1 MTTTGP
7 RSPLP
12 GLSAAPRKARWKL
25 VVLLIVGFI
34 ALLLLALSVV
44 VHIARGEIRTRL
56 SEAAARFGLE
66 VEIGSVEI
74 PIFGGIGLT
83 DLAVY
88 TSAPA
93 ASVSSPS
100 SAASTSATSPS
111 TPSTPSPTAGRRLV
125 AELDRV
131 ETDITLLS
139 AAGGQR
145 RPDHV
150 VISGGRATLRWA
162 DGLIDLTRS
171 PAPTAS
177 EAPSATTPMTVA
189 VSGLDLVVEASQS
202 TPAGLVRARTFAMT
216 GLSLALSRDAD
227 RELVIETSGSL
238 VSAGATTPVD
248 LRLDTRAQTLSFEST
263 GAEVHFETPR
273 GELAMALSNLAFAP
287 ASGLTVT
294 DAGLALGDDRLAFGK
309 LDARFANTLAL
320 GLPDPLS
327 ITSLDLTSLRVARLA
342 PLAPTSAE
350 ARPDARLDIGKTHIV
365 FAPSALLPTPTGAT
379 LSALS
384 GTVRDPARGQI
395 KVTSDNLEL
404 GFADTKDL
412 ALLIALGSS
421 TSPLDALTELA
432 MARPTI
438 DIRLATSLS
447 ALAAPTPDVPSPEPG
462 APAAPA
468 PSDAPAND
476 PPPIL
481 GNDEDLPPVERVVPA
496 FAPGQDWLGA
506 LLGSADTGQSGSL
519 LDLIPEAWRT
529 RLPALLNR
537 LAVLSPRIDDAAVT
551 VRASD
556 NQPLLI
562 LEDAGFSARRSDA
575 GVVLAARAAI
585 HRKGAAG
592 ADPTAPPSNPNA
604 TTEAAR
610 LDFEVTVSD
619 TLDIESVKGRASG
632 RSLANQLARFVRG
645 LSVEDDAEVDLTL
658 NYTRP
663 VDENAPHHVEGVVA
677 VSNFSFEFW
686 RISDREITDL
696 QAKATFDAS
705 IDRKAHRLLLSL
717 PRIEVGESHFTAS
730 LDLTRKAN
738 SLPRF
743 VATVEMPRQDCGA
756 AGRSIPK
763 ALIPNLSTLE
773 LRGQMA
779 FVMSLDLDLANPRN
793 LTLRVTGD
801 TSGCE
806 AVSLGPGIDPTELRG
821 PYVHRPREPVRGVLE
836 HIRVGPGTRE
846 WVPEHRIPKL
856 VSAAAWITED
866 RRYSEHGGVRW
877 DLVQT
882 ALKMDL
888 DHGRFIYGG
897 STITQQLVKNLYLSR
912 DKNLARKLEEMII
925 AWRMERVLTK
935 EEILTLYVNCI
946 EYGPDIYGIRQAAR
960 AYFDKRVDDLDP
972 LETAFIMGLKP
983 YPKAGYNQF
992 LKGQLDIWW
1001 VRRVSY
1007 VLRLMAKYEPLLLSA
1022 EEAEAFDPFQP
1033 KFRAP
1038 PMGDGNDGSPEAPT
1052 PDP

>member
-1 MTTTGP
+1 MTTRT

-12 GLSAAPRKARWKL
+12 GLDDARPKARWKL
-25 VVLLIVGFI
+25 VLLLIIGFI
-34 ALLLLALSVV
+34 ALSLLALAVV
-44 VHIARGEIRTRL
+44 VHIARGEIRTRIT
-56 SEAAARFGLE
+56 EAAARFGLE

-88 TSAPA
+88 TTVSA
-93 ASVSSPS
+93 SSPS
-100 SAASTSATSPS
+100 PSAPSAASTSADSATSPRTS
-111 TPSTPSPTAGRRLV
+111 DTSRGTTARRLV
-125 AELDRV
+125 AKLDHI

-145 RPDHV
+145 RPDHIAV
-150 VISGGRATLRWA
+150 SGGQATLRWA
-162 DGLIDLTRS
+162 DGLVDLTRPP
-171 PAPTAS
+171 PATS
-177 EAPSATTPMTVA
+177 EEAPSATTPMTVA

-202 TPAGLVRARTFAMT
+202 TPVGLVTARTFALT
-216 GLSLALSRDAD
+216 GLTLALSRDAD
-227 RELVIETSGSL
+227 RELVIETSGAL
-238 VSAGATTPVD
+238 LSAGATTPVT
-248 LRLDTRAQTLSFEST
+248 LRIDTRAQTVTFEST
-263 GAEVHFETPR
+263 GAEVHFDTPR
-273 GELAMALSNLAFAP
+273 GELAMALSNLSFAP
-287 ASGLTVT
+287 TAGLVVT
-294 DAGLALGDDRLAFGK
+294 DAGAALGDDRIAFGK
-309 LDARFANTLAL
+309 LDARFARTLAL

-327 ITSLDLTSLRVARLA
+327 ITSLELTSLRIARLA
-342 PLAPTSAE
+342 GSSAE
-350 ARPDARLDIGKTHIV
+350 ARPDARLDVGRTSIQ

-379 LSALS
+379 LSAIS
-384 GTVRDPARGQI
+384 GTVRDPIRGQVQ
-395 KVTSDNLEL
+395 VTSDDLEL

-412 ALLIALGSS
+412 ALLVALGLSA
-421 TSPLDALTELA
+421 SPLDALTALT

-438 DIRLATSLS
+438 DIRLASSVS
-447 ALAAPTPDVPSPEPG
+447 ALAGPSDDAAPNPEPSPTDDP
-462 APAAPA
+462 
-468 PSDAPAND
+468 PAND

-481 GNDEDLPPVERVVPA
+481 GNDDDLPPVERVVPA
-496 FAPGQDWLGA
+496 FAPGKDWLGA

-519 LDLIPEAWRT
+519 LDLIPESLRT

-562 LEDAGFSARRSDA
+562 LEDAGFSARRSES

-585 HRKGAAG
+585 HRKAAVG
-592 ADPTAPPSNPNA
+592 ADPKAPPANTNA
-604 TTEAAR
+604 HTEAAR
-610 LDFEVTVSD
+610 LDFEVTISD

-645 LSVEDDAEVDLTL
+645 LSVQDDAEVDLTI

-705 IDRKAHRLLLSL
+705 IDRKSHRLLLSL

-793 LTLRVTGD
+793 LSLKVTGD
-801 TSGCE
+801 TTGCE
-806 AVSLGPGIDPTELRG
+806 AVTLGPGIDPTELRG

-897 STITQQLVKNLYLSR
+897 STITQQLVKNLYLTR

-1001 VRRVSY
+1001 VRRVSH

-1033 KFRAP
+1033 KFRAA
-1038 PMGDGNDGSPEAPT
+1038 PMGGGGDAPTSPPGAPT